1 MDFMSFLAAF
11 LAVVSAGV
19 FAAHILDALRS
30 CAIVTAQP
38 SVRQSF
44 AGAPKLPEDYIR
56 SLGAHYRPH
65 KQFRLHRIG
74 PIGSTTWLDP
84 KKVMP
89 IKCGRQA

>member
-38 SVRQSF
+38 LS
-44 AGAPKLPEDYIR
+44 PTIIR
-56 SLGAHYRPH
+56 RSAE
-65 KQFRLHRIG
+65 
-74 PIGSTTWLDP
+74 T
-84 KKVMP
+84 
-89 IKCGRQA
+89 A